1 MPKEHKLSHS
11 KRNQTLLG
19 MLMILVGLIWLIPI
33 YYMLISSFKPLK
45 NVLFDISAF
54 PKSFYVENFKIV
66 WRDADFFALFLNSV
80 IISGVSLFFVAL
92 FSSMAGWRLA
102 RKKSKRALLLL
113 NLFTLTLIIP
123 FQGIMIPL
131 VKTMKNFNLIDSRYG
146 IILVYI
152 AIGCSMPMFL
162 YYGAVKA
169 IPESL
174 EESAYIDGAG
184 VYRTFFSIV
193 LPLLKPMTGTV
204 VILQT
209 IFFWNDFL
217 LPLITLQSNHLKT
230 IPLGVTA
237 HFFGKYQNQ
246 WQLGMTAMLL
256 ASLPMLILYSLMQR
270 QIVSGI
276 TKGAVKE

>member
-1 MPKEHKLSHS
+1 MAREFTLAK
-11 KRNQTLLG
+11 KRKNQAVLAVV
-19 MLMILVGLIWLIPI
+19 MLLVGVIWLVPI
-33 YYMLISSFKPLK
+33 YYMLISSFKPLRD
-45 NVLFDISAF
+45 VLFSISAF
-54 PKSFYVENFKIV
+54 PKELYLENFITV
-66 WRDADFFALFLNSV
+66 WKDANFFALLTNSV
-80 IISGVSLFFVAL
+80 IISGFSLFFVVL
-92 FSSMAGWRLA
+92 FASMAGWRLA
-102 RKKSKRALLLL
+102 RKKSRGSLLLL

-131 VKTMKNFNLIDSRYG
+131 VKTMKDLALIDSRYG

-152 AIGCSMPMFL
+152 AIGCAMPMYL
-162 YYGAVKA
+162 YYGAVKS
-169 IPESL
+169 IPVSL
-174 EESAYIDGAG
+174 EESACIDGAG

-193 LPLLKPMTGTV
+193 FPLLAPMTGTV
-204 VILQT
+204 IILQA

-217 LPLITLQSNHLKT
+217 LPLIVLQSSNLKT

-256 ASLPMLILYSLMQR
+256 ASLPMLILYIMMQR

>member
-1 MPKEHKLSHS
+1 MATDHTLTHG
-11 KRNQTLLG
+11 KRNQAIVG
-19 MLMILVGLIWLIPI
+19 GLMIIIALVWLIPI

-45 NVLFDISAF
+45 DVLFDISAF
-54 PKSFYVENFKIV
+54 PKGLYLENFKIV
-66 WRDADFFALFLNSV
+66 WRDADFFALLSNSV
-80 IISGVSLFFVAL
+80 IISGVALFFVVL

-102 RKKSKRALLLL
+102 RKKSRGALLLL
-113 NLFTLTLIIP
+113 NVFTLTLIIP

-131 VKTMKNFNLIDSRYG
+131 VKTMKDLNLIDSRYG

-152 AIGCSMPMFL
+152 AIGCSMPMYL
-162 YYGAVKA
+162 YYGAVKS
-169 IPESL
+169 IPVSL
-174 EESAYIDGAG
+174 EESAFIDGAG

-193 LPLLKPMTGTV
+193 FPLLKPMTGTV
-204 VILQT
+204 IILQA

-217 LPLITLQSNHLKT
+217 LPLIVLQSAHLKT

-256 ASLPMLILYSLMQR
+256 ASLPMLLLYIFMQR